1 MSLSL
6 VDRIYEC
13 SFFPDLWPG
22 VLTEI
27 ATLGAASGGVLFAA
41 NPTADIL
48 RWTSSETVRPE
59 MTDYVADGWLMKGGR
74 LGRTLA
80 AQHAGFLT
88 ELDIFTDHELEED
101 PLYRDFLRPK
111 GWGWCAGT
119 AVMLPTNDVLIMTI
133 ERRLTDGPVESE
145 VVRMLDGLR
154 PHLAR
159 SALMA
164 ARLQLERAQTAA
176 DTLGLLGLPAVVLD
190 SRGRALA
197 ANRQIE
203 DLHSHVRWRAKDQIA
218 LKDPAAERLLQSA
231 VAQTATRDSGAAQ
244 SLAAQSFAVRGAED
258 AASMVA
264 HLIPVRGAANDIF
277 ARAAAILVMTPV
289 TLPHAP
295 PVELV
300 QSLFDLT
307 AAEAGVARSLAAGDS
322 LFDIAANRQV
332 SRGTVRTQM
341 RRILEKTGC
350 HRQAEVVA
358 LLSGV
363 SAAPAIR

>member
-6 VDRIYEC
+6 IDRIYEC

-27 ATLGAASGGVLFAA
+27 AQMGRASGGVLFAA
-41 NPTADIL
+41 NPSADIL

-88 ELDIFTDHELEED
+88 ELDIFTDDELAED

-133 ERRLTDGPVESE
+133 ERRLADGPVEAE
-145 VVRMLDGLR
+145 AVQMLDGLR
-154 PHLAR
+154 PHLGR

-164 ARLQLERAQTAA
+164 ARLQMERAQTAA
-176 DTLGLLGLPAVVLD
+176 NTLGLLGLPAVVLD

-203 DLHSHVRWRAKDQIA
+203 DLQSHVRWRAKDQMA
-218 LKDPAAERLLQSA
+218 LKDPAAERLLQ
-231 VAQTATRDSGAAQ
+231 TALARTAADDNR
-244 SLAAQSFAVRGAED
+244 AAQSFAVRGAEEEV
-258 AASMVA
+258 SMVA
-264 HLIPVRGAANDIF
+264 HLVPVRGSANDIF
-277 ARAAAILVMTPV
+277 ARSAAILMLTPV

-322 LFDIAANRQV
+322 LQDIAVTRKV
-332 SRGTVRTQM
+332 SHGTVRTQM
-341 RRILEKTGC
+341 RSILEKTGC

-363 SAAPAIR
+363 TAAPGAG

>member
-1 MSLSL
+1 MRLSL

-27 ATLGAASGGVLFAA
+27 ATMGQASGGVLFAA
-41 NPTADIL
+41 NPSADIL

-88 ELDIFTDHELEED
+88 ELDIFTGEELDQD
-101 PLYRDFLRPK
+101 PLYRDFLRPQ

-119 AVMLPTNDVLIMTI
+119 AVMLPTNDILIMTI
-133 ERRLTDGPVESE
+133 ERRFDGGPVESD
-145 VVRMLDGLR
+145 VVQMLDGLR

-159 SALMA
+159 GALMA
-164 ARLQLERAQTAA
+164 ARLQMERAQTAA
-176 DTLGLLGLPAVVLD
+176 NTLGLLGLPAVVLD

-197 ANRQIE
+197 VNRQIE
-203 DLHSHVRWRAKDQIA
+203 DLQNHVRWRAKDQIA
-218 LKDPAAERLLQSA
+218 LKDPAAERLLQNA
-231 VAQTATRDSGAAQ
+231 LAQTATDHRG
-244 SLAAQSFAVRGAED
+244 AAQSFAVRGVGD

-264 HLIPVRGAANDIF
+264 HLIPVRGAANDLF
-277 ARAAAILVMTPV
+277 ARSAAILMMTPV

-322 LFDIAANRQV
+322 LLDIAANRQV
-332 SRGTVRTQM
+332 SHGTVRTQM

-363 SAAPAIR
+363 TAASGTR